1 MVALRLFY
9 GKILCEVRI
18 KMKREELLSWAIKGL
33 STEIYEL
40 ERSIE
45 KGKKYLEEYR
55 NGGQP
60 KTKKT
65 PEEIEKIIF
74 EKKKEFELLVKK
86 RFDLSWERDV
96 DR

>member
-1 MVALRLFY
+1 MER
-9 GKILCEVRI
+9 K
-18 KMKREELLSWAIKGL
+18 ELLSWAIRGL
-33 STEIYEL
+33 SEEIYEL
-40 ERSIE
+40 ESSIQ
-45 KGKKYLEEYR
+45 KGKKYLEVYQ

-65 PEEIEKIIF
+65 PEEIEKIIL

-96 DR
+96 ELEDR